1 MKKSKKT
8 IFKCV
13 SALALLLSMVS
24 VGGNIVS
31 AGPVVQGVI
40 DTRTLL
46 TTIGGRVISDKYTY
60 KDLVTVTGG
69 YELVRKDY
77 TETSTSTQVKAF
89 YKYVYRV
96 W

>member
-13 SALALLLSMVS
+13 SALALMLSMVS

-31 AGPVVQGVI
+31 AGPVITDVK
-40 DTRTLL
+40 DTRIDYLSNNGTVL
-46 TTIGGRVISDKYTY
+46 SSEYTY
-60 KDLVTVTGG
+60 KDLNTPTGG
-69 YELVRKDY
+69 YMISKI
-77 TETSTSTQVKAF
+77 TQIGESSKKNT
-89 YKYVYRV
+89 YKYHYKV